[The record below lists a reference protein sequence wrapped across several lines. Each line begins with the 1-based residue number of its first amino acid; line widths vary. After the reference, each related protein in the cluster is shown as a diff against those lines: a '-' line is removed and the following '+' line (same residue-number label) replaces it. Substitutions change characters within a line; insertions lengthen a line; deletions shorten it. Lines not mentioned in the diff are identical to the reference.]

1 MTSQSDSSRELLP
14 LLLRTDAELEM
25 GGHVLSELES
35 LCRIK
40 TAPSDAEEVLIREAA
55 DAELIYTC
63 YAPIT
68 GKVIEAA
75 PALRGIVKYGVGVD
89 SIDLE
94 AAARRGIP
102 VVHAPD
108 YGTET
113 VADQAFAL
121 LISLARQMPRI
132 DRDLKSAGW
141 LWPETKY
148 QGVDLAGKTIGIV
161 GYGRIGRAMA
171 RRASGFGMRRL
182 IHDPHVRAPE
192 HQEELEF
199 VSLERLIEQADFLS
213 LHCVLTDQ
221 TREMIGV
228 AELEKMKS
236 TAILV
241 NVSRGPLIDERALVA
256 ALEQG
261 EIAGAGL
268 DVFARE
274 PLTDDHPL
282 LKMDQ
287 VVLSPHFAF
296 YSREAYERLEADCLE
311 KIRLLTKGTLP
322 RDVKNAD
329 LLAKAAGQSPQA
341 ADVATRTGYQPDVSE
356 GDINTS
362 PHRDAWQQ
370 QTGEANRQL
379 LARDAQAFVHQAL
392 STPCLSGLV
401 ATDGVYLED
410 LDGRRYFDFHG
421 NSAHQIGYGHP
432 HVKAAV
438 QKQLDQLPF
447 CPRRYTNET
456 AVRLAE
462 KLIKIA
468 PAGLSRVLFAPGGAE
483 AVGMAMKLA
492 RYATG
497 RHKTVSMWDAFH
509 GATLET
515 ISIGGE
521 AHFRDGL
528 GPLLPGALHVPW
540 PHAVEDAG
548 AIERLLCEQGDIGAV
563 IAEPIRCTTLEM
575 PPAAYWQAVRKLC
588 DQYGV
593 LLIFDEIPIALGRT
607 GSWFYCEQLEVV
619 PDMLVLGKGLGGS
632 FFPLAAVLVRE
643 ELADVSQRSVG
654 HYTHEK
660 SPLAAAAGLATLE
673 VIEQENLLAASDALG
688 RQLREQLQQ
697 LASSEPIIHQVRGV
711 GLAVAVEIATDGA
724 GSSDAAERIMF
735 ECLRRGLSFKVSAGR
750 VLTLTPPLTIS
761 AEQLGEALA
770 ILKQSIVV
778 VARQLSSETP
788 QSPLRETEPIA

>member
-1 MTSQSDSSRELLP
+1 MLSASPDQVRP
-14 LLLRTDAELEM
+14 VLLRTDAELEM
-25 GGHVLSELES
+25 GGHVLSELQS
-35 LCRIK
+35 LYRIK
-40 TAPSDAEEVLIREAA
+40 TASSDAEETLIREVANA
-55 DAELIYTC
+55 DLIYTC

-68 GKVIEAA
+68 ANVIESA

-89 SIDLE
+89 NIDLK
-94 AAARRGIP
+94 AAATRGIP

-121 LISLARQMPRI
+121 LIAVARQTSRI
-132 DRDLKSAGW
+132 DRDLKSSGW
-141 LWPETKY
+141 LWPEKKY

-171 RRASGFGMRRL
+171 RRAGGFGMRRL
-182 IHDPHVRAPE
+182 IYDPHVPAPA
-192 HQEELEF
+192 HLEELEF
-199 VSLERLIEQADFLS
+199 VSLGRLIEQSDFLS
-213 LHCVLTDQ
+213 LHCVLTDE
-221 TREMIGV
+221 TREIIGA
-228 AELEKMKS
+228 AELDKMKPS
-236 TAILV
+236 AILV
-241 NVSRGPLIDERALVA
+241 NVSRGPLIEEHALVA

-261 EIAGAGL
+261 RIAGAGL

-274 PLTDDHPL
+274 PLAADHPL

-287 VVLSPHFAF
+287 VILSPHFAF
-296 YSREAYERLEADCLE
+296 YTREAYERLEADCLE
-311 KIRLLTKGTLP
+311 KIRLLTEGKLP

-329 LLAKAAGQSPQA
+329 LLANAAGQLHHA
-341 ADVATRTGYQPDVSE
+341 ADGAKLPSYQPDLSE
-356 GDINTS
+356 GDVNTS
-362 PHRDAWQQ
+362 PHREAWQQ

-401 ATDGVYLED
+401 ATDGVFLED

-432 HVKAAV
+432 HIKAAV
-438 QKQLDQLPF
+438 QQQLDQLPF

-462 KLIKIA
+462 KLIEIA
-468 PAGLSRVLFAPGGAE
+468 PIGLNRVLFAPGGAE

-497 RHKTVSMWDAFH
+497 RHKTVSMWDSFH

-521 AHFRDGL
+521 SHFREGL
-528 GPLLPGALHVPW
+528 GPLLPGTLHVPW
-540 PHAVEDAG
+540 PHAIEDAG
-548 AIERLLCEQGDIGAV
+548 VLERLLCEQGDIGAV

-575 PPAAYWQAVRKLC
+575 PPAAYWQAIRKLC
-588 DQYGV
+588 DQYGA

-619 PDMLVLGKGLGGS
+619 PDMIVLGKGLGGS
-632 FFPLAAVLVRE
+632 LFPLAAVLVRE

-673 VIEQENLLAASDALG
+673 VIEQENLLAKSKLLG
-688 RQLREQLQQ
+688 RQMREQLQQ
-697 LASSEPIIHQVRGV
+697 LASNEPIIKQVRGV

-724 GSSDAAERIMF
+724 GGSDAAERIMF
-735 ECLRRGLSFKVSAGR
+735 ECLRRGLSFKVSAGC

-761 AEQLGEALA
+761 EEQLGEALA
-770 ILKQSIVV
+770 ILKQSIVA
-778 VARQLSSETP
+778 VARQVKSVSTGA
-788 QSPLRETEPIA
+788 PL